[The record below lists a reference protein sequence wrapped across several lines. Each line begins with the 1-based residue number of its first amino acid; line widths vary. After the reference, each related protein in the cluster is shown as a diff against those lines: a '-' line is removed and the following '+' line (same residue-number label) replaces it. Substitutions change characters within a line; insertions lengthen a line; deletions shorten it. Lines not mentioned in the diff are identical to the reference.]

1 MFYISHCNLLFGSI
15 THIFSDL
22 LLSKK
27 DKGRCDPATG
37 RRLYDNGKR
46 KDGTPIGNPGIG
58 EMCSPDPIQPLDV
71 DLTQNIL
78 DAAVKSALLSSGS
91 KSVDALNKE
100 IQQTKDL
107 VRPSFERSM
116 QNANDDEKNRG
127 IFNFELYSTLR
138 AIVTYLDKDK
148 TALKAFSSA
157 WGNELVSMFAS
168 NANRKDYV
176 SPFTEKEDEF
186 QDYDYPKNSL
196 LDALGKL
203 TVTLDKFKAGGIIG
217 FYEISIPYDDYGSV
231 VTVAMDDYT
240 TIGGETL
247 LQEQNYDTDGPMQ
260 AIIRVLIR
268 DAGIKADT
276 LNTFWM
282 DTFYKDSV
290 NYNPTQLL
298 LSLNGLTKM

>member
-91 KSVDALNKE
+91 KSDAALNKE

-282 DTFYKDSV
+282 DTNYKDSV